1 MLKSNESK
9 VIERALSYENNLE
22 KEASYFER
30 ISLGSSKKDPF
41 EGEVSADIWKIQGN
55 KILKRKNNKET
66 F

>member
-1 MLKSNESK
+1 MLRSDESK
-9 VIERALSYENNLE
+9 VIERALNSENNLE

-30 ISLGSSKKDPF
+30 ISFGSPKKDPF
-41 EGEVSADIWKIQGN
+41 EGEVSGDIWKIQGN